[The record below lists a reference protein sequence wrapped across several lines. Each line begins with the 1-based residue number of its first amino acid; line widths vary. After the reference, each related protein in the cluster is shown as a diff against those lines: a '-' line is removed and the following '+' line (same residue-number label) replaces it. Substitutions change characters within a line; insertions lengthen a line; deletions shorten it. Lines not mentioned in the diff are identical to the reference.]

1 MGDSV
6 FLDQWHV
13 PVCIRISGNI
23 VAMHGKAVNL
33 QGFKTISDVPT
44 FKRLLDDIG
53 MTEAHGHMSQ

>member
-1 MGDSV
+1 
-6 FLDQWHV
+6 
-13 PVCIRISGNI
+13 
-23 VAMHGKAVNL
+23 MHGKAVNL